1 MVCRVLRHS
10 WGFTLD
16 VIAKILCKCFKGG
29 WEAIIKGVHHLTVTS
44 WSTSD
49 LTQSPKFIVSLE
61 VWPSGS
67 RSQEDS
73 EHRGAGSSVGS
84 SVEGSGWTQRN
95 YMMRNGISRHWGHPC
110 WLRKSHEVLDLFNNL
125 GELKRWIKLLFE
137 HSPQWYVRCWD
148 SWVEKSASSWP
159 QPAELW
165 ANICQFWY
173 VSWSHLLVT
182 N

>member
-1 MVCRVLRHS
+1 MMVCRVLRHS

-16 VIAKILCKCFKGG
+16 VITKILCKCFKEG
-29 WEAIIKGVHHLTVTS
+29 WEAIIKGVHHLTVIS
-44 WSTSD
+44 GSISD
-49 LTQSPKFIVSLE
+49 LTQSPKFIVILE

-84 SVEGSGWTQRN
+84 YVEGSGWTQRN

-125 GELKRWIKLLFE
+125 GELRRWIKLLFE

-148 SWVEKSASSWP
+148 SELRS
-159 QPAELW
+159 QPAADHSLQNSE
-165 ANICQFWY
+165 QTF
-173 VSWSHLLVT
+173 VSFGM
-182 N
+182 